1 VFAFTT
7 QGGTGAVFYMFNHAL
22 STGALFLVVGFLII
36 RGKSREISDYGG
48 TAKVTPRL
56 GGAFLLAGLSA
67 LALPGM
73 STFVSEF
80 LVLVGTFTRH
90 MGFAI
95 VATSGIILAALY
107 VLLLFQRS
115 MQGTV
120 SSAVRKFRD
129 LNLREMLAVGPLIAL
144 IIVFGVYPK
153 PLLNII
159 NPAVQ
164 ATMHDIGKT
173 DPPPKVPLAGE
184 SK

>member
-1 VFAFTT
+1 MPTEQQT
-7 QGGTGAVFYMFNHAL
+7 IHQD
-22 STGALFLVVGFLII
+22 SLIERI
-36 RGKSREISDYGG
+36 IEWSMRNR
-48 TAKVTPRL
+48 
-56 GGAFLLAGLSA
+56 
-67 LALPGM
+67 
-73 STFVSEF
+73 F

-90 MGFAI
+90 KGFAV

-120 SSAVRKFRD
+120 SSAVRRFRD
-129 LNLREMLAVGPLIAL
+129 LNVREMLAVGPLIAL